1 MGTTFLPTSPYFQ
14 TIMLTSDNYDA
25 HTHNVILERFSRFIY
40 HDPTQH
46 NSIQFSFFDVLNK
59 YNDNSSLKVFVL

>member
-1 MGTTFLPTSPYFQ
+1 MGTTFVPTSPYFQ
-14 TIMLTSDNYDA
+14 TIMLTSDNYHA